1 MAALHPRLLA
11 AATLLA
17 AALSP
22 PMAPAA
28 VPASDRAQVLQ
39 VVQRFFDALAAN
51 DVETSRAL
59 FLPGAQITA
68 ARNTPTGF
76 ALRRRTIEDD
86 LQKMP
91 ANQNRYL
98 ERAWDSTVHLQGRL
112 AAVWTPYDFH
122 LNGKF
127 SHSGIDA
134 FTLVKTDEG
143 WRIVS
148 LAYSVEPE
156 TPSRHPA
163 GPP

>member
-1 MAALHPRLLA
+1 MSHLRRHLA
-11 AATLLA
+11 AALLA
-17 AALSP
+17 AALCP
-22 PMAPAA
+22 VPANSA
-28 VPASDRAQVLQ
+28 GPASDREQVLQ
-39 VVQRFFDALAAN
+39 IVQRFFDALAAN

-59 FLPGAQITA
+59 FVPGAHITA
-68 ARNTPTGF
+68 ARNTPAGF
-76 ALRRRTIEDD
+76 VLRRRTIEDD

-127 SHSGIDA
+127 SHSGIDV
-134 FTLVKTDEG
+134 FTLVKTDDG
-143 WRIVS
+143 WKIVS